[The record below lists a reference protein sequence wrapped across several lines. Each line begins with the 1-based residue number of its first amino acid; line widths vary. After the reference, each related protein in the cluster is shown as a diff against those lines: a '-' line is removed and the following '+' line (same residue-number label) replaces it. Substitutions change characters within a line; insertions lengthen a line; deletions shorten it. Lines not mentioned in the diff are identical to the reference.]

1 MRQPTTIY
9 LRQAGL
15 TYSSKFCY
23 LYCAS
28 CVGQDAVSK
37 PRPIANI
44 HVGCH
49 FSRTDQTMK
58 EKTLRDYLD
67 NKVTVDI
74 LALDVRDSQKKTSY
88 DVISVFV
95 DKTNETG
102 EYEITKDHLIKLLDD
117 TITGRLTTTDLNTIA
132 FALIG
137 SEYFTWDKDD
147 KVIDDC
153 LVLIWVYT
161 N

>member
-1 MRQPTTIY
+1 
-9 LRQAGL
+9 
-15 TYSSKFCY
+15 
-23 LYCAS
+23 
-28 CVGQDAVSK
+28 
-37 PRPIANI
+37 
-44 HVGCH
+44 
-49 FSRTDQTMK
+49 MK

-147 KVIDDC
+147 KVIDDTIFE
-153 LVLIWVYT
+153 LDNPDIGFPLTVENLRRWRNYLETGEYT
-161 N
+161 FDTSELKRRELKRAR